1 MSSLTL
7 AILLQIV
14 GILVVIAEIIIP
26 SGGIISIIAL
36 SLFGYSLFVVFQDV
50 STTTGVFFVAA
61 DIVLIPIFVLV
72 GLKLLAKSPAML
84 KKELSSASGVSSQS
98 PELSKYVGM
107 EGVAICDL
115 HPAGR
120 ADIDG
125 EKVDVVSRGDYI
137 EKDSTVFV
145 AAVTGNQIIV
155 QKKD

>member
-7 AILLQIV
+7 AIFLQIA
-14 GILVVIAEIIIP
+14 GIFVVIAEIIIP

-36 SLFGYSLFVVFQDV
+36 VLFGYSLFVVFQDV
-50 STTTGVFFVAA
+50 STSAGILFIAA
-61 DIVLIPIFVLV
+61 DIILIPLLVLV
-72 GLKLLAKSPAML
+72 GLKLLAKSPVML
-84 KKELSSASGVSSQS
+84 KRELSRASGVSSQS
-98 PELSKYVGM
+98 PELTKYVGK
-107 EGVAICDL
+107 EGTAICDL

-137 EKDSTVFV
+137 EKGSAIYV

-155 QKKD
+155 QKRD